1 MYSVAMTIRPL
12 SGADRAL
19 LREATLA
26 NMNWDGARF
35 TLDDVDGSHDLSH
48 YFTSFPSGQD
58 FGLAD
63 VDGDTVRAVA
73 WLVFLRVEDPGY
85 GFVDGDVPELSITT
99 FAGHRGQGIGGALLS
114 KLINRAQSRGIRG
127 ISLSVADRNGARRL
141 YERAGFEVV
150 GRNGGSD
157 TMLLALTG
165 DVVSDRDAARSPSD
179 PHPSR
184 G

>member
-1 MYSVAMTIRPL
+1 MTIRPL
-12 SGADRAL
+12 SRADRAL

-35 TLDDVDGSHDLSH
+35 TLDDVDGSHELSH
-48 YFTSFPSGQD
+48 YFTSFPSGRD
-58 FGLAD
+58 VGLAD

-73 WLVFLRVEDPGY
+73 WLVFLPVEDPGY
-85 GFVDGDVPELSITT
+85 GFIDADIPELSITT
-99 FAGHRGQGIGGALLS
+99 FTGHRGQGIGSALLAE
-114 KLINRAQSRGIRG
+114 LIDRARTLGIRG

-157 TMLLALTG
+157 TMLLTLTG
-165 DVVSDRDAARSPSD
+165 
-179 PHPSR
+179 
-184 G
+184 